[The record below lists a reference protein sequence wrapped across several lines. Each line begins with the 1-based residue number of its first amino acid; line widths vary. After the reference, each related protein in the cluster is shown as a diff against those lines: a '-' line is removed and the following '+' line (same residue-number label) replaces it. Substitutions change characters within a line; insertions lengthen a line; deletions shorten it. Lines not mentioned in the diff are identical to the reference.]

1 VGDVFEPADF
11 GIGSLFYAIR
21 DAVIVANAKT
31 ERIVLWN
38 QQAVNLFR
46 YEEREALLLPLH
58 ALVPENLRDAHRKGL
73 ARFQEM
79 GSGPLIDS
87 GMPVE
92 LTGMRKDQRKVAIE
106 LTLTPVDQV
115 DSEGSRFVLAIVRD
129 ISERKAGEEA
139 RLELREVELRQRQAA
154 ELHNKVVQ
162 GLTVAKL
169 ALEMG
174 ENARSA
180 EAMSE
185 TLDSARRIVDSL
197 LSAAEERQSG
207 IDA

>member
-1 VGDVFEPADF
+1 MGDVFEPADF